1 MDIPATVVSTE
12 LATWLAIIAPT
23 LLPFVTESKARV
35 VSYNPQ
41 RVMRQLGYDQSA
53 IQLSGEMGCSGSAT
67 AEAQFTGQGKTHI
80 ISKFKRTFW
89 PDRMRVRVRSPEGA
103 IY

>member
-1 MDIPATVVSTE
+1 M
-12 LATWLAIIAPT
+12 
-23 LLPFVTESKARV
+23 LLPFVTESKVGV

-53 IQLSGEMGCSGSAT
+53 IQLSGEMGCSSSAT
-67 AEAQFTGQGKTHI
+67 TEAQFIGQGKTRT

-89 PDRMRVRVRSPEGA
+89 PDRVRVGVRSPGGA